1 MAALSEASEDEDWSG
16 IPHNIAD
23 IRAEVTQLSVKVR
36 WSELVRQKAVSKPC
50 TLSQH
55 ERDPEPRLVAVSKTK
70 PNAALMAAFDAGQ
83 RRFGEN
89 YVAEVGPDHPESEG
103 EGERERTSETRD
115 AH

>member
-1 MAALSEASEDEDWSG
+1 
-16 IPHNIAD
+16 
-23 IRAEVTQLSVKVR
+23 
-36 WSELVRQKAVSKPC
+36 
-50 TLSQH
+50 
-55 ERDPEPRLVAVSKTK
+55 
-70 PNAALMAAFDAGQ
+70 MAAFDAGQ